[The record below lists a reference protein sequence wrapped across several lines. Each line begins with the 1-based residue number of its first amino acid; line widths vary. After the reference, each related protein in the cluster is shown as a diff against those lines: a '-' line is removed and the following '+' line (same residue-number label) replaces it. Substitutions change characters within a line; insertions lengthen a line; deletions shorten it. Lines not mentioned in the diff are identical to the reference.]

1 MSLATPPGLRWRC
14 LPFAAMD
21 VASLYRVLQRR
32 AEVFVV
38 EQACAFQDLDGLDPA
53 CMHLLGETHGA
64 ASDPCLLA
72 YARLLPAGLAFA
84 EASIGRVVTAPARRG
99 SGLGHALMGEAVAQ
113 LQRLWGEQA
122 IRIGAQAHLQAFY
135 RRHGFAPQGARY
147 LEDGID
153 HIEMIRNAI
162 PPAPLRV
169 VPARWAKPAARPE
182 LVEGRIRG
190 VR

>member
-1 MSLATPPGLRWRC
+1 MSVATLPGLRWRC

-53 CMHLLGETHGA
+53 CVHLLGETHDA
-64 ASDPCLLA
+64 ASGPCLLA

-84 EASIGRVVTAPARRG
+84 EASIGRVATAPATRG
-99 SGLGHALMGEAVAQ
+99 SGVGHALMSEAIAQ
-113 LQRLWGEQA
+113 LQRLWGEQP

-135 RRHGFAPQGARY
+135 RQHGFVPQGDLY

-153 HIEMIRNAI
+153 HVEMIRD
-162 PPAPLRV
+162 
-169 VPARWAKPAARPE
+169 
-182 LVEGRIRG
+182 
-190 VR
+190 